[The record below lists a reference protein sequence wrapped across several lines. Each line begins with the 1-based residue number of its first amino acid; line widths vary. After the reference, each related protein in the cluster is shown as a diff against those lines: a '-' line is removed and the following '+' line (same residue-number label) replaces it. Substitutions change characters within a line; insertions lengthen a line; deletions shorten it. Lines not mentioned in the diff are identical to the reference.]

1 MGNLDLYQR
10 YAQPP
15 ENALKSFNNGRFKGT
30 DINPMWRIK
39 ALTEEF
45 GPCGLGW
52 YTKTT
57 RMWREDCRDGTA
69 AVFCEVE
76 LYVKYAGEWSAPIVG
91 VGGNTLERIGKNGNQ
106 VSDEAYKMAYTDAL
120 GIACKALGIGAD
132 IWWKSSDGSKYA
144 QYTQG
149 DNTPPEAYTQANTTP
164 PEGFKKTAAAGSV
177 AATKGNPVTVT
188 KSASIPQPIAPQP
201 IDRRQKFEALRK
213 SYNVDDASILWAVDK
228 AVAEGIVSNIS
239 GSIATVSDDDFVRL
253 CDGARTVL
261 EGLRA

>member
-1 MGNLDLYQR
+1 MSNLDLYNK

-15 ENALKSFNNGRFKGT
+15 QDALKSFNNGRFKGT

-39 ALTEEF
+39 ALTEHF

-57 RMWREDCRDGTA
+57 RMWREDCKDGTA

-76 LYVKYAGEWSAPIVG
+76 LYVKYGNEWSAPIVG
-91 VGGNTLERIGKNGNQ
+91 VGGNTLERVSKNGNQ

-144 QYTQG
+144 QYV
-149 DNTPPEAYTQANTTP
+149 QADTTP
-164 PEGFKKTAAAGSV
+164 PEGYVKASKTTPAGFVKTSV
-177 AATKGNPVTVT
+177 VPASETKAFDPVTAVKELARKLKLT
-188 KSASIPQPIAPQP
+188 NSEFAACRASLIEMHLVPDLASKDMTEGDVQMLAEAF
-201 IDRRQKFEALRK
+201 DRVYGEA
-213 SYNVDDASILWAVDK
+213 S
-228 AVAEGIVSNIS
+228 
-239 GSIATVSDDDFVRL
+239 
-253 CDGARTVL
+253 
-261 EGLRA
+261 

>member
-1 MGNLDLYQR
+1 MSNLDLYNK

-15 ENALKSFNNGRFKGT
+15 QDALKSFSNGRFKGT

-39 ALTEEF
+39 ALTEHF

-57 RMWREDCRDGTA
+57 RMWREDCKDGTA

-76 LYVKYAGEWSAPIVG
+76 LYVKYDGEWSAPIVG
-91 VGGNTLERIGKNGNQ
+91 VGGNTLERVTTKEDESKKKYTVTQ

-144 QYTQG
+144 KYM
-149 DNTPPEAYTQANTTP
+149 QADTTP
-164 PEGFKKTAAAGSV
+164 PEGYEKTTQPSAPIHVGKVASV
-177 AATKGNPVTVT
+177 PPPAPVL
-188 KSASIPQPIAPQP
+188 
-201 IDRRQKFEALRK
+201 DRRAHFDSLKDV
-213 SYNVDDASILWAVDK
+213 YGVDDKGITTAINK
-228 AVAEGIVSNIS
+228 AVESGIVTGLKGDI
-239 GSIATVSDDDFVRL
+239 GSMSDADFIRL
-253 CDGARTVL
+253 MDGASTVL
-261 EGLRA
+261 KGMTA